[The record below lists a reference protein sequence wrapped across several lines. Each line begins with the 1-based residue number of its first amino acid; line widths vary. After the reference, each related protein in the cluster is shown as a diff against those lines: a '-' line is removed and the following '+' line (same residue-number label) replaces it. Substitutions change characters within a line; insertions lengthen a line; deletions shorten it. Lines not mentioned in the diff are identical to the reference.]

1 MKKNFKLFAVS
12 AAVLLTAGALASCG
26 EGGSGPSFTDEY
38 SGKLTYS
45 GPESQEKWVRQV
57 AADYNAERKAQGIP
71 EIKFEFVQHGEDK
84 VDSEVTDWSTG
95 PDVYAFASDKVMP
108 LFQAGALATIS
119 GIYKDSINNTMTDAA
134 IEASQFA
141 GRTVSYPYAGDN
153 GYFLFYNKSLVTAE
167 DCATIEGLM
176 NKAAS
181 LEMGVAYPL
190 NTAFYSA
197 GALFTYGAGY
207 DINVDDSGKV
217 QSIEATFNTA
227 EGLKAGKAI
236 YQIMKHSAYVETQ
249 AAPIAA
255 NKLVACIDG
264 SWNVSAY
271 QTAMGDDFAC
281 MKLPTVTVD
290 GETKNLSSYLGYKM
304 LGVNPLVSVGNTQ
317 RLLAA
322 HNFARYLSSKEVQEK
337 RFDTFGI
344 APTNKE
350 VFALDKVTSSAAI
363 KAIGDQAKYA
373 VPQTAVPGNIW
384 TAPQNFTQGIKDGTI
399 TLENMEAALET
410 LNASIEASK

>member
-12 AAVLLTAGALASCG
+12 AAVLLSAGALASCG
-26 EGGSGPSFTDEY
+26 EGGSGPSYTDEY

-71 EIKFEFVQHGEDK
+71 EIKFEFAQHGEDK

-181 LEMGVAYPL
+181 LKMGVAYPL

-255 NKLVACIDG
+255 NNLVACIDG

-304 LGVNPLVSVGNTQ
+304 LGVNPLVSAGDTQ

-384 TAPQNFTQGIKDGTI
+384 SAPQTFTQGIIDGTI
-399 TLENMEAALET
+399 TLDNMAAALET

>member
-84 VDSEVTDWSTG
+84 VDTEVTDWSTG
-95 PDVYAFASDKVMP
+95 PDVYAFASDKVMS

-271 QTAMGDDFAC
+271 QTAMGADFAC

-304 LGVNPLVSVGNTQ
+304 LGVNPLVSAGDTQ

-373 VPQTAVPGNIW
+373 VPQTAVPANIW
-384 TAPQNFTQGIKDGTI
+384 SAPQAFTQGIIDGTI
-399 TLENMEAALET
+399 TLDNMAAALET
-410 LNASIEASK
+410 LNASIEANK